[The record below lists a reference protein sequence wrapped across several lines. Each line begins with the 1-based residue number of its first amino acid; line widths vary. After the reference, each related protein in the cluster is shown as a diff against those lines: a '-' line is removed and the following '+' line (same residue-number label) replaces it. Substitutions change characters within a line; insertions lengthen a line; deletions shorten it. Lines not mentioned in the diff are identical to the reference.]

1 MSEES
6 TGGERV
12 SKMLFLLYTHTSEL
26 ALLVSVA
33 KDSCPP
39 GSGAVL
45 TNLVDASLFYFPVA
59 TGFSMN
65 S

>member
-1 MSEES
+1 
-6 TGGERV
+6 
-12 SKMLFLLYTHTSEL
+12 MLFLLYAHTSEL
-26 ALLVSVA
+26 ASPVSVV
-33 KDSCPP
+33 KDSCHP

-45 TNLVDASLFYFPVA
+45 TNLVDTSSFYFPVA